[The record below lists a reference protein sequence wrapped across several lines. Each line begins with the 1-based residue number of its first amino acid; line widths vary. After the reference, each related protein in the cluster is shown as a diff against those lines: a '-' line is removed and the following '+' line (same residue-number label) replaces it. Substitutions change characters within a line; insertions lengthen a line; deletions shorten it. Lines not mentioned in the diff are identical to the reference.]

1 LEKPRGEKKSPGSL
15 QTGPGHKDG
24 NATIKEK
31 QMNKDTLAHLP
42 ERSVHSRQRGCN
54 LKGLLRMLDH
64 LVHFE
69 PEVTSREGFVKLD
82 DASPEDVLSAQVAT
96 EQWLAELGVDD
107 DETVA
112 NQQQTQAAR
121 KAFNTVTTNADTTE
135 QKASLAELK
144 TPAAV
149 RHLTGM
155 LAAYDWQFIEM
166 AQQLRGYTVAKI
178 LEETKSP
185 NANLRL
191 KALIALGKVTE
202 VGLFTEQIEVKKVE
216 MTDAEVEQRIK
227 DKLAKFMGVIDVVD
241 IAEKEAPAEEPQ
253 EKNTDE
259 S

>member
-1 LEKPRGEKKSPGSL
+1 
-15 QTGPGHKDG
+15 
-24 NATIKEK
+24 
-31 QMNKDTLAHLP
+31 
-42 ERSVHSRQRGCN
+42 
-54 LKGLLRMLDH
+54 MLDH

-69 PEVTSREGFVKLD
+69 PEVTARDGLVKLD

-107 DETVA
+107 DEVVA

-155 LAAYDWQFIEM
+155 LAAYDWQFIDM
-166 AQQLRGYTVAKI
+166 AQQLRGYTVAKL

-185 NANLRL
+185 NANIRL
-191 KALIALGKVTE
+191 KALGLLGKVTE

-241 IAEKEAPAEEPQ
+241 VSDRPDEIPEAQNGGSESTEDSQ
-253 EKNTDE
+253 DE

>member
-1 LEKPRGEKKSPGSL
+1 
-15 QTGPGHKDG
+15 
-24 NATIKEK
+24 
-31 QMNKDTLAHLP
+31 
-42 ERSVHSRQRGCN
+42 
-54 LKGLLRMLDH
+54 MLDH

-69 PEVTSREGFVKLD
+69 PEVTSRDSFVKLD
-82 DASPEDVLSAQVAT
+82 DASPEDMLSAQVAT

-107 DETVA
+107 DSVVA
-112 NQQQTQAAR
+112 DQHQTESAR
-121 KAFNTVTTNADTTE
+121 KAFGSLTTNADTTE

-155 LAAYDWQFIEM
+155 LAAYDWEFIEM

-178 LEETKSP
+178 LEETKSS
-185 NANLRL
+185 NANIRL

-216 MTDAEVEQRIK
+216 MSDAEVEQRIK

-241 IAEKEAPAEEPQ
+241 VSERPDEIPEV
-253 EKNTDE
+253 KNDGSEGTDE
-259 S
+259 A

>member
-1 LEKPRGEKKSPGSL
+1 MAKKSPGGL

-31 QMNKDTLAHLP
+31 QMLAHLP
-42 ERSVHSRQRGCN
+42 KRSVHSRQRGCN
-54 LKGLLRMLDH
+54 RKGLLRMLDH

-185 NANLRL
+185 NANVRL

-241 IAEKEAPAEEPQ
+241 VSAHPDESPAETNDGSESTDGPQ
-253 EKNTDE
+253 
-259 S
+259 

>member
-1 LEKPRGEKKSPGSL
+1 
-15 QTGPGHKDG
+15 
-24 NATIKEK
+24 
-31 QMNKDTLAHLP
+31 
-42 ERSVHSRQRGCN
+42 
-54 LKGLLRMLDH
+54 MLDH

-69 PEVTSREGFVKLD
+69 PEVTARDGLVKLD
-82 DASPEDVLSAQVAT
+82 DASPEELLSAQVAT

-107 DETVA
+107 DEVVA

-155 LAAYDWQFIEM
+155 LAAYDWEFIEM

-185 NANLRL
+185 NANVRL

-241 IAEKEAPAEEPQ
+241 VSERPDEIPEVQNDGSEG
-253 EKNTDE
+253 TDE
-259 S
+259 SEDGPR

>member
-1 LEKPRGEKKSPGSL
+1 
-15 QTGPGHKDG
+15 
-24 NATIKEK
+24 
-31 QMNKDTLAHLP
+31 
-42 ERSVHSRQRGCN
+42 
-54 LKGLLRMLDH
+54 MLDH

-107 DETVA
+107 DEVVA
-112 NQQQTQAAR
+112 NQQQTESAR
-121 KAFNTVTTNADTTE
+121 KAFGALTTNADTTE

-155 LAAYDWQFIEM
+155 LAAYDWQFIDM
-166 AQQLRGYTVAKI
+166 AQQLRGYTVAKL

-185 NANLRL
+185 NANIRL
-191 KALIALGKVTE
+191 KALGLLGKVTE

-241 IAEKEAPAEEPQ
+241 VSANPEESPEEQ
-253 EKNTDE
+253 KDGSDE

>member
-1 LEKPRGEKKSPGSL
+1 
-15 QTGPGHKDG
+15 
-24 NATIKEK
+24 
-31 QMNKDTLAHLP
+31 
-42 ERSVHSRQRGCN
+42 
-54 LKGLLRMLDH
+54 MLDH

-69 PEVTSREGFVKLD
+69 PEVTSREGLVKLD
-82 DASPEDVLSAQVAT
+82 DAEPEALLSAQVAT

-107 DETVA
+107 DSVVA
-112 NQQQTQAAR
+112 DQHQTQAAR
-121 KAFNTVTTNADTTE
+121 KAFGALTTNADTTE

-144 TPAAV
+144 SPAAV

-155 LAAYDWQFIEM
+155 LAAYDWEFIEM

-178 LEETKSP
+178 LEETKSS
-185 NANLRL
+185 NSNIRL

-216 MTDAEVEQRIK
+216 MSDAEVEQRIK

-241 IAEKEAPAEEPQ
+241 VTARPEEVPAEKNDGP
-253 EKNTDE
+253 DE

>member
-1 LEKPRGEKKSPGSL
+1 
-15 QTGPGHKDG
+15 
-24 NATIKEK
+24 
-31 QMNKDTLAHLP
+31 
-42 ERSVHSRQRGCN
+42 
-54 LKGLLRMLDH
+54 MLDH

-69 PEVTSREGFVKLD
+69 PEVTSRDGFVKLD
-82 DASPEDVLSAQVAT
+82 DASPSDVLSAQVAT

-107 DETVA
+107 DKTVA

-121 KAFNTVTTNADTTE
+121 KAFNAVTTNADTTE

-185 NANLRL
+185 NANVRL

-216 MTDAEVEQRIK
+216 MSDAEVEQRIK

-241 IAEKEAPAEEPQ
+241 VAEKEEPAPEESEDGPQ
-253 EKNTDE
+253 
-259 S
+259 

>member
-1 LEKPRGEKKSPGSL
+1 
-15 QTGPGHKDG
+15 
-24 NATIKEK
+24 
-31 QMNKDTLAHLP
+31 
-42 ERSVHSRQRGCN
+42 
-54 LKGLLRMLDH
+54 MLDH

-69 PEVTSREGFVKLD
+69 PEVTARDGLVKLD
-82 DASPEDVLSAQVAT
+82 DASPEEMLSAQVAT

-107 DETVA
+107 DEVVA
-112 NQQQTQAAR
+112 NQHQTQAAR

-155 LAAYDWQFIEM
+155 LAAYDWEFIEM

-185 NANLRL
+185 NANVRL

-241 IAEKEAPAEEPQ
+241 VAEKEETAPTPEEDSQ
-253 EKNTDE
+253 DE

>member
-1 LEKPRGEKKSPGSL
+1 
-15 QTGPGHKDG
+15 
-24 NATIKEK
+24 
-31 QMNKDTLAHLP
+31 
-42 ERSVHSRQRGCN
+42 
-54 LKGLLRMLDH
+54 MLDH

-155 LAAYDWQFIEM
+155 LAAYDWEFIEM

-185 NANLRL
+185 NANVRL

-241 IAEKEAPAEEPQ
+241 VSERPDESPAETSDGSESADGPQ
-253 EKNTDE
+253 
-259 S
+259 

>member
-1 LEKPRGEKKSPGSL
+1 
-15 QTGPGHKDG
+15 
-24 NATIKEK
+24 
-31 QMNKDTLAHLP
+31 
-42 ERSVHSRQRGCN
+42 
-54 LKGLLRMLDH
+54 MLDH

-69 PEVTSREGFVKLD
+69 PEVTSRESFVKLD
-82 DASPEDVLSAQVAT
+82 DSSPEEVLSAQVAT

-107 DETVA
+107 DSVVA
-112 NQQQTQAAR
+112 DQHQTQSAR
-121 KAFNTVTTNADTTE
+121 KAFNTLTTNADTTE

-155 LAAYDWQFIEM
+155 LAAYDWEFIEM

-178 LEETKSP
+178 LEETKSS
-185 NANLRL
+185 NANVRL

-202 VGLFTEQIEVKKVE
+202 VGLFTEQIEIKKTE

-241 IAEKEAPAEEPQ
+241 VSERPDDSPV
-253 EKNTDE
+253 EKNDGPDE
-259 S
+259 H

>member
-1 LEKPRGEKKSPGSL
+1 
-15 QTGPGHKDG
+15 
-24 NATIKEK
+24 
-31 QMNKDTLAHLP
+31 
-42 ERSVHSRQRGCN
+42 
-54 LKGLLRMLDH
+54 MLDH

-185 NANLRL
+185 NANVRL

-241 IAEKEAPAEEPQ
+241 VSERP
-253 EKNTDE
+253 DE
-259 S
+259 SPVETNDGSESADGPQ

>member
-1 LEKPRGEKKSPGSL
+1 
-15 QTGPGHKDG
+15 
-24 NATIKEK
+24 
-31 QMNKDTLAHLP
+31 
-42 ERSVHSRQRGCN
+42 
-54 LKGLLRMLDH
+54 MLDH

-185 NANLRL
+185 NANVRL

-241 IAEKEAPAEEPQ
+241 IAEKETPTDEPQ
-253 EKNTDE
+253 EDSTDE

>member
-1 LEKPRGEKKSPGSL
+1 
-15 QTGPGHKDG
+15 
-24 NATIKEK
+24 
-31 QMNKDTLAHLP
+31 
-42 ERSVHSRQRGCN
+42 
-54 LKGLLRMLDH
+54 MLDH

-82 DASPEDVLSAQVAT
+82 DAEPEALLSSQVAT

-107 DETVA
+107 DSVVA
-112 NQQQTQAAR
+112 GQHQTQAAR
-121 KAFNTVTTNADTTE
+121 KAFGALTTNADTTE

-155 LAAYDWQFIEM
+155 LAAYDWEFIEM

-178 LEETKSP
+178 LEETKSS
-185 NANLRL
+185 NANVRL

-202 VGLFTEQIEVKKVE
+202 VGLFTEQIEIKKTE

-241 IAEKEAPAEEPQ
+241 VTAHPEEVLEEKNDGSDVMDAPA
-253 EKNTDE
+253 
-259 S
+259 

>member
-1 LEKPRGEKKSPGSL
+1 
-15 QTGPGHKDG
+15 
-24 NATIKEK
+24 
-31 QMNKDTLAHLP
+31 
-42 ERSVHSRQRGCN
+42 
-54 LKGLLRMLDH
+54 MLDH

-69 PEVTSREGFVKLD
+69 PEVTTRGSFEKLD
-82 DASPEDVLSAQVAT
+82 DATPSDTLSAQVAT

-107 DETVA
+107 DEVVA

-121 KAFNTVTTNADTTE
+121 KAFNAVTTDATTTE

-155 LAAYDWQFIEM
+155 LAAYDWQFIDM
-166 AQQLRGYTVAKI
+166 AQQIRGYTVAK
-178 LEETKSP
+178 LVEETKSP
-185 NANLRL
+185 NANIRL

-241 IAEKEAPAEEPQ
+241 VSVNPEPDLE
-253 EKNTDE
+253 EKNDGSDE

>member
-1 LEKPRGEKKSPGSL
+1 
-15 QTGPGHKDG
+15 
-24 NATIKEK
+24 
-31 QMNKDTLAHLP
+31 
-42 ERSVHSRQRGCN
+42 
-54 LKGLLRMLDH
+54 MLDH

-69 PEVTSREGFVKLD
+69 PEVTARDGFVKLD
-82 DASPEDVLSAQVAT
+82 DASPEELLSAQVAT

-185 NANLRL
+185 NANVRL

-216 MTDAEVEQRIK
+216 MSDAEVEQRIK

-241 IAEKEAPAEEPQ
+241 VSERPEESPE
-253 EKNTDE
+253 EKNAGSE
-259 S
+259 SEDGPQ

>member
-1 LEKPRGEKKSPGSL
+1 MFE
-15 QTGPGHKDG
+15 
-24 NATIKEK
+24 
-31 QMNKDTLAHLP
+31 
-42 ERSVHSRQRGCN
+42 
-54 LKGLLRMLDH
+54 H

-69 PEVTSREGFVKLD
+69 PDVTSRDGFKKLD
-82 DASPEDVLSAQVAT
+82 DASPEEMLSAQVAT
-96 EQWLAELGVDD
+96 EQWLADLGVDD
-107 DETVA
+107 DDVVA
-112 NQQQTQAAR
+112 EQHQTEAAR

-185 NANLRL
+185 NANVRL

-202 VGLFTEQIEVKKVE
+202 VGLFTEQIEVKKTE
-216 MTDAEVEQRIK
+216 MSDAEVEQRIK

-241 IAEKEAPAEEPQ
+241 VSERPEESPDAETGGSESTDS
-253 EKNTDE
+253 TDE

>member
-1 LEKPRGEKKSPGSL
+1 
-15 QTGPGHKDG
+15 
-24 NATIKEK
+24 
-31 QMNKDTLAHLP
+31 
-42 ERSVHSRQRGCN
+42 
-54 LKGLLRMLDH
+54 MLDH

-69 PEVTSREGFVKLD
+69 PEVTARDGFVKLD

-107 DETVA
+107 DEVVA

-155 LAAYDWQFIEM
+155 LAAYDWQFIDM
-166 AQQLRGYTVAKI
+166 AQQLRGYTVAKL

-185 NANLRL
+185 NANIRL
-191 KALIALGKVTE
+191 KALGLLGKVTE

-241 IAEKEAPAEEPQ
+241 VSERPEEIPDTTNGGSEGTEDSQ
-253 EKNTDE
+253 DE